1 MIRTF
6 IDSDM
11 FLLTLTVGLYCG
23 GVALHHRLRLAI
35 LHPTLLAFVALILF
49 LKVCGIDY
57 GHFLLGMSV
66 VALGYLMYEQTD
78 RLRGQVLPI
87 LTSIGVGCTVGVLSV
102 VYIARALGADRTIL
116 NSIAPKSVTVPIAVA
131 ISEPLGGVV
140 SVTSVVVFLVGIFG
154 SIVGPRLL
162 RRCGIRN
169 PLARGLAL
177 GSAAHGIGTARAIE
191 LGAVEGALSGLAM
204 ALMGIVTALLVPLFE
219 KFCY

>member
-57 GHFLLGMSV
+57 GHYRQATEILDFLLGMSV

-87 LTSIGVGCTVGVLSV
+87 LTSIGTPEQK
-102 VYIARALGADRTIL
+102 
-116 NSIAPKSVTVPIAVA
+116 APHHQP
-131 ISEPLGGVV
+131 
-140 SVTSVVVFLVGIFG
+140 F
-154 SIVGPRLL
+154 
-162 RRCGIRN
+162 
-169 PLARGLAL
+169 
-177 GSAAHGIGTARAIE
+177 
-191 LGAVEGALSGLAM
+191 
-204 ALMGIVTALLVPLFE
+204 
-219 KFCY
+219 

>member
-57 GHFLLGMSV
+57 GHYRQATEILDFLLGMSV

-87 LTSIGVGCTVGVLSV
+87 LTSM
-102 VYIARALGADRTIL
+102 GADRTIL

>member
-57 GHFLLGMSV
+57 GHYRQATEILDFLLGMSV

-116 NSIAPKSVTVPIAVA
+116 NSIAPKSVT
-131 ISEPLGGVV
+131 
-140 SVTSVVVFLVGIFG
+140 
-154 SIVGPRLL
+154 
-162 RRCGIRN
+162 
-169 PLARGLAL
+169 ARGLAL